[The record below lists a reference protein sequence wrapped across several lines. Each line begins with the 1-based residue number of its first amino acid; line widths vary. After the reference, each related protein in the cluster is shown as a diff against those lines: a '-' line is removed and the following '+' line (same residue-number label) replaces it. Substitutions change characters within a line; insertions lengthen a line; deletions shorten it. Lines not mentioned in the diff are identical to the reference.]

1 MAENR
6 LLKEKMKSS
15 DPIVRLIDEFKKF
28 PGIGQKT
35 AERLVFF
42 LLKGQKET
50 ARGLA
55 EAILNLKDKIQSC
68 SKCNGITEN
77 DPCNICCDEK
87 RDRKIICV
95 VEEPRDLYAIERMG
109 EYRGRYYVL
118 MGSISPLDG
127 VGPEDIHINGLVE
140 RIKKDEIQEVILA
153 TNPNMEGDATAIFIS
168 NTIKEMDVKVTR
180 IARGL
185 PVGSDLEYADE
196 VTILRSFE
204 GRMEM

>member
-1 MAENR
+1 
-6 LLKEKMKSS
+6 MKNSGS
-15 DPIVRLIDEFKKF
+15 IANLIGEFKKF

-42 LLKGQKET
+42 LLKEQKDVSRE
-50 ARGLA
+50 LA
-55 EAILNLKDKIQSC
+55 EAILNLKDKVQSC
-68 SKCNGITEN
+68 SKCNSITEN
-77 DPCNICCDEK
+77 DPCDICSNPK
-87 RDRKIICV
+87 REQEILCV

-118 MGSISPLDG
+118 MGNISPLEG
-127 VGPEDIHINGLVE
+127 IGPEDIQVNGLVE
-140 RIKKDEIQEVILA
+140 RVKKEGIQEVILA

-168 NTIKEMDVKVTR
+168 KTLKSLEVKVTR

>member
-1 MAENR
+1 
-6 LLKEKMKSS
+6 MKNS
-15 DPIVRLIDEFKKF
+15 DSIAKLIQEFKKF

-42 LLKGQKET
+42 LLKEQKDV
-50 ARGLA
+50 AQGLA

-68 SKCNGITEN
+68 SRCNSITEN
-77 DPCNICCDEK
+77 DPCDICRDPK

-95 VEEPRDLYAIERMG
+95 VEEPHDLYAIERMG
-109 EYRGRYYVL
+109 EYQGCYYVL

-127 VGPEDIHINGLVE
+127 VGPEDIQINGLLE
-140 RIKKDEIQEVILA
+140 RVKKEGVQEVIIA
-153 TNPNMEGDATAIFIS
+153 TNPNMEGDATAIFIF
-168 NTIKEMDVKVTR
+168 NTLKSMGVKVTR

>member
-1 MAENR
+1 
-6 LLKEKMKSS
+6 MKNS
-15 DPIVRLIDEFKKF
+15 DSIAKLIDEFKRL

-42 LLKGQKET
+42 LLKEQKDA
-50 ARGLA
+50 ARELS
-55 EAILNLKDKIQSC
+55 EAILNLKDKVQSC
-68 SKCNGITEN
+68 SICNSITED
-77 DPCNICCDEK
+77 DPCNICSNVK
-87 RDRKIICV
+87 REQKIICV

-109 EYRGRYYVL
+109 EYHGRYYVL
-118 MGSISPLDG
+118 MGSISPLEG
-127 VGPEDIHINGLVE
+127 IGPEDIQVNGLLE
-140 RIKKDEIQEVILA
+140 RVKKDGVQDVIVA

-168 NTIKEMDVKVTR
+168 KTLKSLGVKVTR

-185 PVGSDLEYADE
+185 PVGSNLEYADE